1 MQSPLS
7 FTQLTLAASNIEQM
21 AAFYNAVLFTNFR
34 KVKHGEHTF
43 YEGFLVN
50 IPLLL
55 CSNAIAGVVAEQSR
69 LQFHVCVPDLTRA
82 LEKTVQHGGTIVA
95 PPTEGGIK
103 AAIVNDPDGN
113 SLELIQE

>member
-1 MQSPLS
+1 MQSPIS
-7 FTQLTLAASNIEQM
+7 FTQLTLAATKLEQM

-34 KVKHGEHTF
+34 KITHGEHTL

-55 CSNAIAGVVAEQSR
+55 CPNAIAGVVAEQSR
-69 LQFHVCVPDLTRA
+69 LQLHVCVPDLTQA
-82 LEKTVQHGGTIVA
+82 LEKVVQHNGTIIT

-103 AAIVNDPDGN
+103 AAIVHDPDGN

>member
-1 MQSPLS
+1 MQSPIS
-7 FTQLTLAASNIEQM
+7 FTQLTLAATNIEQM

-34 KVKHGEHTF
+34 KIKHGEHTL

-55 CSNAIAGVVAEQSR
+55 CPNAIAGVVAEQSR
-69 LQFHVCVPDLTRA
+69 LQFHVCVPDLGRA
-82 LEKTVQHGGTIVA
+82 LEKVVEHGGTIVT
-95 PPTEGGIK
+95 PPSAGGIK
-103 AAIVNDPDGN
+103 AAIVADPDGN